1 VRESGTLVLR
11 SSNVKNGEIV
21 DADNVYVESEK
32 GTSENVKVGNIIIVV
47 RNGSRALIGKHAEI
61 KENMPNTVI
70 GAFMSGIRSKH
81 SSFVNALLD
90 TSQFEKEIE
99 KNMGATINQITGYMF
114 SKMEFMIPSS
124 AEQER
129 IGNYFKSL
137 DNLITLHQRKCE
149 YLYRLKTSF
158 FNFLYAN
165 STDAWEQRKVGEL
178 LIERNEQAPMN
189 EEYPL
194 MAFIANEG
202 VAPKG
207 ERYDRSSLVTDTE
220 NKLYK
225 RTEFGDFIYSSNN
238 LETGSIGLNK
248 YGKACISP
256 VYSIFHPTGI
266 ADSNFLGRRL
276 VRKDFI
282 NSMVKW
288 RQGVIYGQWRIH
300 ESDFLKIE
308 ISVPSVKE
316 QRQIGT
322 FLDYLDNLI
331 TLHQRKLRLLKELKN
346 SFMDKFYPIPQ
357 PYTKPKR
364 STNMSFDNEL
374 EFEKALINELIEN
387 GWKDGILHNPTE
399 KDLINNW
406 AQILFKNNSQK
417 ERLNGYPLTDG
428 EMNQIIEQITNLKTP
443 LKINS
448 FINGKSTYIKRDNPN
463 DVEHLGKEISL
474 KIYSRD
480 EIAGGDTTYQIAEQ
494 PIFRKKSPI
503 LNNRRGDLMLLI
515 NGMPVFHI
523 ELKKSNISAFQAST
537 QIEKYMYEGI
547 YTGIYSLV
555 QIFIAMN
562 PEETLYFANPGKEG
576 KFNPDFYFHWN
587 DFNNEPINNWKEISK
602 TLLHIPMAHELIGYY
617 TIADNN
623 DEILKVM
630 RSYQYYAANAISNRV
645 SKMDWIAPDTR
656 GGYIWHTTGSGKTMT
671 SFKSAQLVA
680 NSKCADKVVF
690 LVDRIELGTQSLDE
704 YRAFADDD
712 EDIQG
717 TENTYKLIEKLKSDK
732 VKDTLIVT
740 SIQKMSRIKDENGLN
755 AHNIDL
761 INKKRLVFIV
771 DECHRG
777 QFGEMHQAIKST
789 FPKAVFFGFTGT
801 PIQNENRKN
810 MSITSD
816 IFGNE
821 LHRYTIADGI
831 RDQNVLGF
839 DIYKVSTFKDKDL
852 RKSVAL
858 EKSRAKDIQEALS
871 NPQKKEIFNEF
882 MNNRPMA
889 SIEDENGNIIKG
901 IEDYIP
907 LEQYRTPQHR
917 QAVVNNII
925 EEWDILSSGGKFSA
939 IFATS
944 SIPEAIEYYRLFKS
958 SDCKIKATVLVDPNI
973 DNKKGFEFKED
984 GLTEIYQD
992 YNDMFNQRFSLSESA
1007 VFKKDITLRLAHKK
1021 PYSHIGKEE
1030 QIDLLI
1036 VVDQMLTGYD
1046 SKWIN
1051 TLYLDKVLY
1060 YENIIQA
1067 FSRTNRL
1074 FLIKG
1079 EKSHGTIKYYRKPH
1093 TMEENIKKAIKMYSG
1108 DRPYDLFVPKLKEN
1122 IESMEYYYKQIVDLF
1137 ENEGIKDFETIP
1149 ENKPE
1154 RKKFV
1159 SLFNKFNKY
1168 LAAARIQGFRFN
1180 DDEHNLSILKKAES
1194 EDVIIKEDKTKADS
1208 IFSDINTLFISEE
1221 EYEALKQRYREISKS
1236 AENEH
1241 NNAPYEIQ
1249 SYITEFDSVK
1259 VNNDYMNSKF
1269 QKYLKALG
1277 QKNISKKELDD
1288 TLKALHKSFSTLTH
1302 EQQVFAKL
1310 FMNDI
1315 NSGDVEIEEG
1325 KSFMDY
1331 ITEYQQKAENDQIGK
1346 LCDTF
1351 GLDKQKLKKIMN
1363 LQQDNDKI
1371 TDVGG
1376 FEKIKNSIDIEKAK
1390 NYFEKL
1396 TGKEYDI
1403 FDVNIDAYDLLF
1415 KFIISGGFEI

>member
-1 VRESGTLVLR
+1 
-11 SSNVKNGEIV
+11 
-21 DADNVYVESEK
+21 
-32 GTSENVKVGNIIIVV
+32 
-47 RNGSRALIGKHAEI
+47 
-61 KENMPNTVI
+61 
-70 GAFMSGIRSKH
+70 
-81 SSFVNALLD
+81 
-90 TSQFEKEIE
+90 
-99 KNMGATINQITGYMF
+99 
-114 SKMEFMIPSS
+114 
-124 AEQER
+124 
-129 IGNYFKSL
+129 
-137 DNLITLHQRKCE
+137 
-149 YLYRLKTSF
+149 
-158 FNFLYAN
+158 
-165 STDAWEQRKVGEL
+165 
-178 LIERNEQAPMN
+178 
-189 EEYPL
+189 
-194 MAFIANEG
+194 
-202 VAPKG
+202 
-207 ERYDRSSLVTDTE
+207 
-220 NKLYK
+220 
-225 RTEFGDFIYSSNN
+225 
-238 LETGSIGLNK
+238 
-248 YGKACISP
+248 
-256 VYSIFHPTGI
+256 
-266 ADSNFLGRRL
+266 
-276 VRKDFI
+276 
-282 NSMVKW
+282 
-288 RQGVIYGQWRIH
+288 
-300 ESDFLKIE
+300 
-308 ISVPSVKE
+308 
-316 QRQIGT
+316 
-322 FLDYLDNLI
+322 
-331 TLHQRKLRLLKELKN
+331 
-346 SFMDKFYPIPQ
+346 
-357 PYTKPKR
+357 
-364 STNMSFDNEL
+364 MSFDNEL

-406 AQILFKNNSQK
+406 AQILFKNNNQK

-428 EMNQIIEQITNLKTP
+428 EMNQIIEQITNLRTP

-448 FINGKSTYIKRDNPN
+448 FINGKSTYIKRDNP
-463 DVEHLGKEISL
+463 DDTEHLGKEISL

-523 ELKKSNISAFQAST
+523 ELKKSNISAFQAAT

-623 DEILKVM
+623 DETLKVM

-645 SKMDWIAPDTR
+645 SKTDWIAPDTR

-712 EDIQG
+712 EDIQE

-732 VKDTLIVT
+732 FKDTLIVT

-755 AHNIDL
+755 AHSIDI

-801 PIQNENRKN
+801 PIQNENKKN

-858 EKSRAKDIQEALS
+858 EKSKAKDVQEALN

-889 SIEDENGNIIKG
+889 SIEDENGNIVKG

-907 LEQYRTPQHR
+907 LEQYKTPQHR

-925 EEWDILSSGGKFSA
+925 EEWPILSSGGKFSA

-944 SIPEAIEYYRLFKS
+944 SIPEAIEYYRLFKN
-958 SDCKIKATVLVDPNI
+958 SDCKIKTTVLVDPNI
-973 DNKKGFEFKED
+973 DNKKEFEFKED

-992 YNDMFNQRFSLSESA
+992 YNDMFNQSFSLSESA

-1137 ENEGIKDFETIP
+1137 KSEGITNFETIP
-1149 ENKPE
+1149 ENTPE

-1168 LAAARIQGFRFN
+1168 LAAAKIQGFRFDN
-1180 DDEHNLSILKKAES
+1180 DEHNLSILKKAKS
-1194 EDVIIKEDKTKADS
+1194 EDVIIKENETKVDLD
-1208 IFSDINTLFISEE
+1208 FSDINTLFITAE
-1221 EYEALKQRYREISKS
+1221 EYEALKQRYREVSKS

-1288 TLKALHKSFSTLTH
+1288 TLKALHKSFATLTH

-1331 ITEYQQKAENDQIGK
+1331 ITEYQQKAENNQIGK

-1351 GLDKQKLKKIMN
+1351 GIDKQKLKKIMN

-1376 FEKIKNSIDIEKAK
+1376 FEEIKNSIDIEKAK